1 MSQPLL
7 GLTAVKTPALE
18 KLLRHI
24 YRKDID
30 CPLTSEGLARAGLQY
45 CQEGLLGALR
55 TLDDKAITAVLICVI
70 AERRSGLVASPLPP
84 EPSDSVIAF

>member
-7 GLTAVKTPALE
+7 GLTTLKTAALE

-24 YRKDID
+24 YRKELT
-30 CPLTSEGLARAGLQY
+30 CPLTSAGLAGVGLQY
-45 CQEGLLGALR
+45 CQESLLAALR
-55 TLDDKAITAVLICVI
+55 SLDDKAITAVLVCVI
-70 AERRSGLVASPLPP
+70 AERRAGPSTNLPL